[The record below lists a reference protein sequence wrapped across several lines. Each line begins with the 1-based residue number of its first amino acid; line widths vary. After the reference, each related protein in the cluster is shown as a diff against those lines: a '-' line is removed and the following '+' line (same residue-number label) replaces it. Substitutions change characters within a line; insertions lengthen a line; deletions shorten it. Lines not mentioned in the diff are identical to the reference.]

1 MNEFSCSP
9 NRRKERV
16 GRHCFL
22 PFQARRSYVPL
33 LPTQLVSMYPSTKL
47 SAYMQHR
54 ASSVNILTQSLVCTH
69 DTEPHPHTH
78 DTEPCLHTRHRA
90 LSAHT
95 WHRDSSAHIPTH
107 SIIHNI
113 PHRALSVH
121 IWHRASSMNIMTQTL
136 ICVPYLCASSVHTPM
151 HSLLCTILTCGL
163 NGLHC
168 SQCTIVLYRSS
179 NLKGISEKKSTFV

>member
-78 DTEPCLHTRHRA
+78 DTEPCLHTHDTETHLHIFQHIA
-90 LSAHT
+90 SSITSHT
-95 WHRDSSAHIPTH
+95 EPCLCTYDTEPHPWTSWHRP
-107 SIIHNI
+107 
-113 PHRALSVH
+113 LSVC
-121 IWHRASSMNIMTQTL
+121 L
-136 ICVPYLCASSVHTPM
+136 ICVPR
-151 HSLLCTILTCGL
+151 
-163 NGLHC
+163 
-168 SQCTIVLYRSS
+168 QCTPQCTAYFAQSLPVDLMVYIVVNVQLYC
-179 NLKGISEKKSTFV
+179 IEVQI